1 MTLDSRCCAK
11 IWPKEGPTKCFVG
24 EIRGAK
30 NEAEESAMEKFWQ
43 DPDVR
48 KTAATLPPSN
58 RQKDRIRSVARYK
71 DKQRA
76 NNQLRHHARLE
87 QRGAESALRWT
98 NWTNRTRRTCFTA
111 PAAAR
116 LSVWSNPW
124 AVLVTQKINQQS
136 QSCNLLLVQWR
147 IRWVSACKS
156 EKTTIRLPVSSMTGL
171 QHLCRRTLGSE
182 WNPSVLHWIGHVC
195 GGTLVSEW
203 NPSVSQSAA
212 GQYCAPGGGGG
223 MKSSIWEYR
232 GFCMILL
239 VG

>member
-24 EIRGAK
+24 EICGAK

-87 QRGAESALRWT
+87 QRRAESGLRWT

-171 QHLCRRTLGSE
+171 QHLCGRTLGSE
-182 WNPSVLHWIGHVC
+182 WNPSVLLELDIFLEGLWFPSGIHQSPKARRGNTVR
-195 GGTLVSEW
+195 LVEGERW
-203 NPSVSQSAA
+203 NHP
-212 GQYCAPGGGGG
+212 
-223 MKSSIWEYR
+223 IWEYR